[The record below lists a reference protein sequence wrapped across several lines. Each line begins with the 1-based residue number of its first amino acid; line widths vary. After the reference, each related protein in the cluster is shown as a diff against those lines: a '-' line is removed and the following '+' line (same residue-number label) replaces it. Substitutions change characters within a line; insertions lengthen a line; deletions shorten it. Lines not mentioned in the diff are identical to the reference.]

1 MNDLIGALINTMILK
16 SSFRIARSNRHNFA
30 AIPCLILLTL
40 SSLQCGGG
48 ELDAKTRK
56 QFVEGNRLYLE
67 RQMEPALKTF
77 QTILEANPGFVPA
90 RVMTGKIHFFG
101 GRIDRAR
108 ITFQEAVDVEGDN
121 LDALYWLARVQSLD
135 PSTHQRALEN
145 IQLILAKDST
155 HIDAIYV
162 QGRILQKSGK
172 TSEALAAY
180 QTAIQKGKKIAL
192 IHVEIGR
199 IYRELNLNTE
209 AERHF
214 QAAVALGG
222 QDPQLQKEIALSR
235 EN

>member
-1 MNDLIGALINTMILK
+1 MTFTTYD
-16 SSFRIARSNRHNFA
+16 RIANHRRGLPGLTAF
-30 AIPCLILLTL
+30 LILAAALAPGVVG
-40 SSLQCGGG
+40 CGGGG
-48 ELDAKTRK
+48 ELDSETRK

-67 RQMEPALKTF
+67 RQMEPALETF
-77 QTILEANPGFVPA
+77 EKVLASNPGFVPA
-90 RVMTGKIHFFG
+90 RIMAGKIHFFG

-108 ITFQEAVDVEGDN
+108 ISFEQAVNTEGDN

-135 PSTHQRALEN
+135 PATHQRALEN

-162 QGRILQKSGK
+162 QGRILRKSGK

-180 QTAIQKGKKIAL
+180 QAAIQKGKKIAL

-199 IYRELNLNTE
+199 IYRELNLNAE

-214 QAAVALGG
+214 QTAQALGG
-222 QDPQLQKEIALSR
+222 QDAQLQKEIALSR
-235 EN
+235 ER